1 MGGDSR
7 VAAPP
12 PPLVQVLKDASR
24 KALGGGLAGALAMVV
39 QVLALMWMR
48 TTINFQHK
56 YGRTTSEALREL
68 YAQGGISRFYQG
80 LAAALLQAP
89 LSRFG
94 DTASYAGMMALL
106 EALQQQFPLPP
117 SARLMCASLSAAT
130 FRIAITPIDTLKT
143 TLQVEGPAGMEL
155 LRQRVAEGGL
165 LTLYSG
171 SLGSSF
177 ATLVGHYPWF
187 MTYNFLQG
195 RVPQVTGG
203 AAKQIRSALLG
214 FCSAL
219 VSDIVSNSV
228 RVVKTAKQTGH
239 HSTSYG
245 DVVREIIAKDGVRGL
260 FFRGLSTKIISNGV
274 QAMLFT
280 VVWRYLAE
288 LIERR
293 QAARLKADDKSA

>member
-1 MGGDSR
+1 
-7 VAAPP
+7 
-12 PPLVQVLKDASR
+12 
-24 KALGGGLAGALAMVV
+24 
-39 QVLALMWMR
+39 
-48 TTINFQHK
+48 
-56 YGRTTSEALREL
+56 
-68 YAQGGISRFYQG
+68 
-80 LAAALLQAP
+80 
-89 LSRFG
+89 
-94 DTASYAGMMALL
+94 MA
-106 EALQQQFPLPP
+106 
-117 SARLMCASLSAAT
+117 
-130 FRIAITPIDTLKT
+130 
-143 TLQVEGPAGMEL
+143 L

-195 RVPQVTGG
+195 RVPQASSGVT
-203 AAKQIRSALLG
+203 KQIRSASLG

-239 HSTSYG
+239 HSASYS
-245 DVVREIIAKDGVRGL
+245 DVIREIIAKDGLQGL

-288 LIERR
+288 IIERR
-293 QAARLKADDKSA
+293 QTARLKADDKSA